1 MSNVE
6 TVPSAQSDPVDAVKE
21 ILEGYEQIQDLR
33 VPEGGTETI
42 PENEVWYVY
51 GEIDVEGELVIN
63 GGLTN
68 AALWGTESV
77 DLTVGIG
84 RKQTIESGELLAAG
98 DVTIEG
104 ELTVEGELVTDDEV
118 LDNPVIDFWDSVTQ
132 KAKENQ
138 TNPAIY
144 VHSSGEEGL
153 NRFSADRGTLEETET
168 VLASVWVLGNSK
180 REARKR
186 ARQYRNAVV
195 RIFKSYMNDNFRDTE
210 FHNIEPVNATDFRS
224 QHIPRQT
231 DHYIYTVEI
240 EAERLR

>member
-1 MSNVE
+1 MIPSVN
-6 TVPSAQSDPVDAVKE
+6 VPSTATDPVDAIHE
-21 ILEGYEQIQDLR
+21 ILSRFKQFDDL
-33 VPEGGTETI
+33 VIEAGETETI

-77 DLTVGIG
+77 DLTVQSG
-84 RKQTIESGELLAAG
+84 RKQTIESGELVAAG

-104 ELTVEGELVTDDEV
+104 ELTVEGELVTDNEV
-118 LDNPVIDFWDSVTQ
+118 LDNPVIEFWDSVTH
-132 KAKENQ
+132 KARENQ
-138 TNPAIY
+138 TNPTIY
-144 VHSSGEEGL
+144 VHSAGEGGL
-153 NRFSADRGTLEETET
+153 SRFSADRGTLEESET
-168 VLASVWVLGNSK
+168 VLASVWVLGDSK
-180 REARKR
+180 RQARKN
-186 ARQYRNAVV
+186 ARQYRDAVV

-224 QHIPRQT
+224 QHNPRDT

-240 EAERLR
+240 ETERLK